1 MLPYSQFST
10 NLVTFTEEILNR
22 KLNFLCSVYQNYVLV
37 AENVCKVVL
46 SQVFFLSFLW
56 LFNFALNT
64 IDSVF
69 PPYWMIICIP
79 SDK

>member
-22 KLNFLCSVYQNYVLV
+22 KLTFLCSVYQNYVLV

-46 SQVFFLSFLW
+46 SQSFLW

-64 IDSVF
+64 IDSAF